1 LDKDAARMA
10 YTQFLKQQ
18 CYIDGQWCDADDGG
32 TFDVTDP
39 GSGMVIGT
47 APKAGAAETR
57 RAIDAAEAAL
67 PAWRAKTAGER
78 AKLMRRL
85 FDLMMEHQD
94 DLGEL
99 LSREQGKPFAEGK
112 GEIAYGASFIEWF
125 AEEGKRAYG
134 DVIPGHAADRRIV
147 VLKQGIGVVGAIT
160 PWNFPNAM
168 ITRKLGPALA
178 AGCTMVIKPASAT
191 PFSAFAIAAL
201 CEMAGIPKGVVN
213 VVTGS
218 AGAIGSELTR
228 NPKVAKITFTGST
241 EIGRQLLKESAET
254 IKKCSMELGG
264 NAPFLVFDDAD
275 VDAAIEGAI
284 ISKFRNGGQTCV
296 CTNRFYVQ
304 DGVYDEFVGKLAER
318 VKAMKIGYAMDEGTQ
333 VGPLIDEKAVEKV
346 EEHLQDALAGGAKVL
361 AGGKRSQLGL
371 SYFEPT
377 VVSGV
382 KADMKLAKEE
392 TFGPLAG
399 VIRFHEE
406 ADAIRMANDTEFGL
420 ASYFY
425 ARDISRVWRVA
436 EALEAGMVGI
446 NTGLISTEVA
456 PFGGVKQSGLGREG
470 SKYGLDDFMEL
481 KYLCMGIATEA
492 PAAKQGQ
499 PGPGSQDA
507 GGE

>member
-1 LDKDAARMA
+1 MA
-10 YTQFLKQQ
+10 YTDFLKQQ
-18 CYIDGQWCDADDGG
+18 CYIDGKWCDADSGA

-39 GSGMVIGT
+39 GTGKVLGT
-47 APKAGAAETR
+47 VPKMGADETA

-78 AKLMRRL
+78 AGMMRKL

-94 DLGEL
+94 ELGEL

-112 GEIAYGASFIEWF
+112 GEIVYGASFIEWF

-134 DVIPGHAADRRIV
+134 DVIPSHQGDKRIV
-147 VLKQGIGVVGAIT
+147 VLKQPVGVVAAIT

-178 AGCTMVIKPASAT
+178 AGCTAVIKPASAT
-191 PFSAFAIAAL
+191 PYSALAIARL
-201 CEMAGIPKGVVN
+201 CEMAGIPAGVVN

-218 AGAIGSELTR
+218 AGQIGSELTR
-228 NPKVAKITFTGST
+228 NPKVAKVTFTGST
-241 EIGRQLLKESAET
+241 EIGRDLLRECAET

-275 VDAAIEGAI
+275 VDAAIEGAM

-304 DGVYDEFVGKLAER
+304 DGVYDEFVTKLAAR
-318 VKAMKIGYAMDEGTQ
+318 VSAMQVGYSMDEGSQ
-333 VGPLIDEKAVEKV
+333 IGAMIDEKAVEKV
-346 EEHLQDALAGGAKVL
+346 EEHLQDALGGGATLL
-361 AGGKRSQLGL
+361 AGGKRSDLGGT
-371 SYFEPT
+371 YFCPT
-377 VVSGV
+377 VVANV
-382 KADMKLAKEE
+382 TPEMKLAREE

-399 VIRFHEE
+399 VIRFTDE

-425 ARDISRVWRVA
+425 ANDLSRVWRVA
-436 EALEAGMVGI
+436 EAIEAGMVGI
-446 NTGLISTEVA
+446 NTGLISTAVA

-470 SKYGLDDFMEL
+470 SHYGLDDYMEV
-481 KYLCMGIATEA
+481 KYLCMGIN
-492 PAAKQGQ
+492 PV
-499 PGPGSQDA
+499 
-507 GGE
+507 

>member
-1 LDKDAARMA
+1 MA
-10 YTQFLKQQ
+10 FTQFLRQQ
-18 CYIDGQWCDADDGG
+18 CYIDGAWCDADSGA
-32 TFDVTDP
+32 TFEVTDP
-39 GSGMVIGT
+39 GSGAVLGT
-47 APKAGAAETR
+47 VPKMGADETD
-57 RAIDAAEAAL
+57 RAIDAAERAL

-78 AKLMRRL
+78 SKLMRKL
-85 FDLMMEHQD
+85 FDLMIQHQD

-99 LSREQGKPFAEGK
+99 LTREQGKPLAEGR

-125 AEEGKRAYG
+125 AEEAKRAYG
-134 DVIPGHAADRRIV
+134 DTIPGHAADRRIV
-147 VLKQGIGVVGAIT
+147 VIKQGVGVVAAIT

-178 AGCTMVIKPASAT
+178 AGCTIVIKPASAT
-191 PFSAFAIAAL
+191 PYSALAIAHL
-201 CEMAGIPKGVVN
+201 CELAGIPKGVVN

-218 AGAIGSELTR
+218 AGQIGSALTAS
-228 NPKVAKITFTGST
+228 PKVAKLTFTGST
-241 EIGRQLLKESAET
+241 EIGRDLLRECAGT
-254 IKKCSMELGG
+254 IKKTSMELGG

-275 VDAAIEGAI
+275 VDAAIDGAM

-304 DGVYDEFVGKLAER
+304 DGVYDAFVEKLARR
-318 VKAMKIGYAMDEGTQ
+318 VSAMKVGYGMDAGTE

-346 EEHLQDALAGGAKVL
+346 EEHLQDAIAGGATVL
-361 AGGKRSQLGL
+361 AGGQRNARGGS
-371 SYFEPT
+371 FFNPT
-377 VVSGV
+377 VVAGV
-382 KADMKLAKEE
+382 KPDMKLAREE

-399 VIRFHEE
+399 VIRFTDE

-425 ARDISRVWRVA
+425 ARDLSRVWRVA

-470 SKYGLDDFMEL
+470 SHYGLDDYMEV
-481 KYLCMGIATEA
+481 KYLCMGIT
-492 PAAKQGQ
+492 PA
-499 PGPGSQDA
+499 
-507 GGE
+507 

>member
-1 LDKDAARMA
+1 MA
-10 YTQFLKQQ
+10 FTQFLRQQ
-18 CYIDGQWCDADDGG
+18 CYIDGAWCDADSGA
-32 TFDVTDP
+32 TFEVTDP
-39 GSGMVIGT
+39 GSGAVLGT
-47 APKAGAAETR
+47 VPKMGADETD
-57 RAIDAAEAAL
+57 RAIDAAERAL

-78 AKLMRRL
+78 SKLMRKL
-85 FDLMMEHQD
+85 FDLMIQHQD

-99 LSREQGKPFAEGK
+99 LTREQGKPLAEGR

-125 AEEGKRAYG
+125 AEEAKRAYG
-134 DVIPGHAADRRIV
+134 DTIPGHAADRRIV
-147 VLKQGIGVVGAIT
+147 VIKQGVGVVAAIT

-178 AGCTMVIKPASAT
+178 AGCTIVIKPASAT
-191 PFSAFAIAAL
+191 PYSALAIAHL
-201 CEMAGIPKGVVN
+201 CELAGIPKGVVN

-218 AGAIGSELTR
+218 AGQIGWALTAS
-228 NPKVAKITFTGST
+228 PKVAKLTFTGST
-241 EIGRQLLKESAET
+241 EIGRDLLHECAGT
-254 IKKCSMELGG
+254 IKKTSMELGG

-275 VDAAIEGAI
+275 VDAAIDGAM

-304 DGVYDEFVGKLAER
+304 DGVYDAFVEKLARR
-318 VKAMKIGYAMDEGTQ
+318 VSAMKVGYGMDAGTE

-346 EEHLQDALAGGAKVL
+346 EEHLQDAIAGGATVL
-361 AGGKRSQLGL
+361 AGGQRNARGGS
-371 SYFEPT
+371 FFNPT
-377 VVSGV
+377 VVAGV
-382 KADMKLAKEE
+382 KPDMKLAREE

-399 VIRFHEE
+399 VIRFTDE

-425 ARDISRVWRVA
+425 ARDLSRVWRVA

-470 SKYGLDDFMEL
+470 SHYGLDDYMEV
-481 KYLCMGIATEA
+481 KYLCMGIT
-492 PAAKQGQ
+492 PA
-499 PGPGSQDA
+499 
-507 GGE
+507 

>member
-1 LDKDAARMA
+1 MA
-10 YTQFLKQQ
+10 YTDFLKQQ
-18 CYIDGQWCDADDGG
+18 CYIDGKWCDADSGA
-32 TFDVTDP
+32 TLEVTDP
-39 GSGMVIGT
+39 GSGQVLGT
-47 APKAGAAETR
+47 VPKMGAAETA

-78 AKLMRRL
+78 AKLMRKL
-85 FDLMMEHQD
+85 FDLMIAHQVE
-94 DLGEL
+94 LGEL

-134 DVIPGHAADRRIV
+134 DVIPAHAADRRIV
-147 VLKQGIGVVGAIT
+147 VIKQGVGVVAAIT

-178 AGCTMVIKPASAT
+178 AGCTIVIKPASAT
-191 PFSAFAIAAL
+191 PYSALAIARL
-201 CEMAGIPKGVVN
+201 CEMAAIPAGVVN

-218 AGAIGSELTR
+218 ASQIGSALTSS
-228 NPKVAKITFTGST
+228 PKVAKLTFTGST
-241 EIGRQLLKESAET
+241 EIGRDLLRECAET

-275 VDAAIEGAI
+275 VEAAVDGAV

-304 DGVYDEFVGKLAER
+304 DGVYDEFVTKLAAR
-318 VKAMKIGYAMDEGTQ
+318 VNAIKVGYGMEAGTE

-346 EEHLQDALAGGAKVL
+346 EEHLRDAIKGGATVL
-361 AGGKRSQLGL
+361 AGGSRNERGG
-371 SYFEPT
+371 SYFNPT

-382 KADMKLAKEE
+382 KPDMKLAREE

-399 VIRFHEE
+399 VIRFADE
-406 ADAIRMANDTEFGL
+406 ADAIRMANHTEFGL

-425 ARDISRVWRVA
+425 ATDISRVWRVA
-436 EALEAGMVGI
+436 EALEAGIVGI

-470 SKYGLDDFMEL
+470 SHYGLDDYMEV
-481 KYLCMGIATEA
+481 KYLCMGVK
-492 PAAKQGQ
+492 PA
-499 PGPGSQDA
+499 
-507 GGE
+507 